1 MIEVKNEIGE
11 QPTSDVI
18 LDKLALYKAINI
30 SIVMPPTPSI
40 QIQIKKILMQ
50 ELFKEGNNL
59 NMDEDFYM
67 TNANKDKDKK
77 DHHTNHGSKHF
88 KDCNNDI
95 SNVSIMGM
103 PSYS

>member
-1 MIEVKNEIGE
+1 MH
-11 QPTSDVI
+11 Q
-18 LDKLALYKAINI
+18 
-30 SIVMPPTPSI
+30 TPSI

-88 KDCNNDI
+88 
-95 SNVSIMGM
+95 
-103 PSYS
+103 